1 VGRTLIL
8 KSRLVAVSPY
18 RLWLKPFGVELI
30 CVHRRS
36 SRSNDLRKLLMIDD
50 PRHDWKT
57 DIGTGFIGGFIQV
70 VFRFLTAFA
79 LSAVLAAGAT
89 AEEFTFAAFGD
100 TPYTWFEESLFPDL
114 LAGMSQEDLAFV
126 VHVGDF
132 KSARARCSDDLFR
145 QRKEWFDLV
154 GHPFVFVPGDNEW
167 TDCHGF
173 QAGGYDPLE
182 RLAKLRELFS
192 GGEESLGRRRIKL
205 ARQSP
210 DYPEHAR
217 WRHGNVLFVTLNVP
231 GKDNNARHMP
241 EEFRSRSAAVAR
253 WLEQSFNIARGNRL
267 RAVVIFMQANPWVSP
282 TGRYF
287 GFRGL
292 LATMA
297 KETLGFD
304 GEVLLVHG
312 DTHRFRVDSPLRDLA
327 KGTPVDNFTR
337 VEVFGSPGMNWVRIR
352 VGDQGGRVRFEVT
365 PGN

>member
-1 VGRTLIL
+1 MFPRLIG
-8 KSRLVAVSPY
+8 SAA
-18 RLWLKPFGVELI
+18 LWAAL
-30 CVHRRS
+30 C
-36 SRSNDLRKLLMIDD
+36 
-50 PRHDWKT
+50 
-57 DIGTGFIGGFIQV
+57 GGI
-70 VFRFLTAFA
+70 
-79 LSAVLAAGAT
+79 SAA
-89 AEEFTFAAFGD
+89 EFTFAALGD
-100 TPYTWFEESLFPDL
+100 TPYTWFEETHFPDL

-132 KSARARCSDDLFR
+132 KAQRAPCSDELFR
-145 QRKEWFDLV
+145 QRREWFDSV
-154 GHPFVFVPGDNEW
+154 RHPFVFVPGDNEW

-173 QAGGYDPLE
+173 RAGSYDPLE

-192 GGEESLGRRRIKL
+192 GGEESLGRRRIRL

-217 WRHGNVLFVTLNVP
+217 WRHGDALFVTLNVP
-231 GKDNNARHMP
+231 GHDNNARRMP
-241 EEFRSRSAAVAR
+241 EEFRSRSAAVGE
-253 WLEQSFNIARGNRL
+253 WLEQSFSLARGDRL
-267 RAVVIFMQANPWVSP
+267 RAVVIFMQANPWISP

-287 GFRGL
+287 GFREL

-312 DTHRFRVDSPLRDLA
+312 DTHRFRVDSPLHDPATGALVA
-327 KGTPVDNFTR
+327 NFTR

-352 VGDQGGRVRFEVT
+352 VSDQGGRTSFEIT

>member
-1 VGRTLIL
+1 VIRELQEQRANL
-8 KSRLVAVSPY
+8 ASPVESRLTTHES
-18 RLWLKPFGVELI
+18 RFS
-30 CVHRRS
+30 RRVIAG
-36 SRSNDLRKLLMIDD
+36 L
-50 PRHDWKT
+50 
-57 DIGTGFIGGFIQV
+57 
-70 VFRFLTAFA
+70 A
-79 LSAVLAAGAT
+79 LSVALAGDLSAA
-89 AEEFTFAAFGD
+89 EFTFGALGD
-100 TPYTWFEESLFPDL
+100 TPYTRLEEALFPDL
-114 LAGMSQEDLAFV
+114 LAGMSNEDLAFV

-132 KSARARCSDDLFR
+132 KSARAPCSDELFR
-145 QRKEWFDLV
+145 QRREWFDLV
-154 GHPFVFVPGDNEW
+154 RHPFVYVPGDNEW
-167 TDCHGF
+167 TDCSGF
-173 QAGGYDPLE
+173 QAGGYDPLK

-231 GKDNNARHMP
+231 GPDNNARHMP

-253 WLEQSFNIARGNRL
+253 WLEQSFNIARGDRL

-282 TGRYF
+282 TSRYF
-287 GFRGL
+287 GFREL

-312 DTHRFRVDSPLRDLA
+312 DTHRFRVDSPLHDHA
-327 KGTPVDNFTR
+327 SGSPVANFTR

-352 VGDQGGRVRFEVT
+352 VIEGAEHVRFEVT